1 MVRRTVVRG
10 ERETNQQIRVLNLNR
25 RPNINSRPSSS
36 VQRSIE
42 RCSKSEREKSPPNV
56 PWRNRGNDLR
66 RPTNER
72 FSLGFARYSSG
83 HRDGRDTHTR
93 G

>member
-25 RPNINSRPSSS
+25 RPNINSARLPLFNGRSS
-36 VQRSIE
+36 VARRARERSP
-42 RCSKSEREKSPPNV
+42 PPNV